1 MSRIGKQPVAVPN
14 GVTVEIKESNVTV
27 KGPKG
32 ELSKDFHRDIKI
44 KMEENNLLV
53 TRDSESKE
61 HRALHGLTRSILNNM
76 VEGVTKGFERK
87 MEIIGVGYR
96 ATANKNK
103 ISLTLGFSHPV
114 EFIAPANIEFKMD
127 EEKKNIITISGIDKQ
142 TLGEVAA
149 KIRSFRPPEPYKGKG
164 IKYMEE
170 RIVRKAGKSAAK
182 AG

>member
-1 MSRIGKQPVAVPN
+1 MSRIGKQPIQIPN
-14 GVTVEIKESNVTV
+14 GVTIEINGSSVLV
-27 KGPKG
+27 KGSKG
-32 ELSKDFHRDIKI
+32 ELKKDFHKY
-44 KMEENNLLV
+44 MEIRVEESNLV
-53 TRDSESKE
+53 VSRTDESKE
-61 HRALHGLTRSILNNM
+61 QRALHGLTRSILKNM

-114 EFIAPANIEFKMD
+114 EFTAPQGIEFKMD
-127 EEKKNIITISGIDKQ
+127 EEKKNIIIISGIDKQ

-170 RIVRKAGKSAAK
+170 RIARKAGKSAAK